1 MTRWLLTSMLPWLL
15 GGCMLETFQL
25 PEAYAPRHP
34 QATAPVADGSMFQT
48 TLDPQKGGELTL
60 RFVQTGANRYVMEQ
74 LAVMPDGKLTGMPPA
89 HAQFVPLQDG
99 HFALYS
105 QRVGDAGRG
114 YALVRLG
121 PGRLSVLT
129 AASPAAV
136 TALAQRHGIQA
147 RHSGLVGGH
156 TLDTV
161 DEARLFGFFQAL
173 LEAGGLQAQVYTAR
187 STMPTALRQDTLAQ
201 LAVHIPRLQR
211 RDLGSEAD
219 AAALAAYA
227 RTLAREGNG
236 PGLYLLAR
244 LTANGWGMAAD
255 GPQAIRLA
263 EAAVAQG
270 LPQAAHV
277 AAAVHYYGL
286 GVPADAARALPYARQ
301 AAQAGSPGALTL
313 LGVAYRDGQGVAK
326 DAAEARRWLRRAA
339 DAKSPHAHALW
350 AELVLAD
357 RTDDNDRAALAA
369 LEAGMA
375 ADDPRAHFL
384 RGLMHEH
391 GRGGPKDLAAATQ
404 RFLAAAERGDA
415 YSKYLAGHR
424 LRHGQHI
431 TQDVPRGRAL
441 LAEAAQA
448 GIEDARKALAQP
460 DPEPVKKGC
469 VEEWCRNAL
478 AFVDRHQK
486 GLEAEKARAEAE
498 VQRLKQQQAGNQ
510 AQVAGL
516 WRENRQIT
524 LEARR
529 KAAGTLD
536 MEIYELQHKQ
546 LRDTRA
552 VLARNPGTAPSD
564 ERLRSLRARMTAI
577 LDKAYKDISALEG
590 KHPSIVAP
598 RLPNGQIVVMRPDG
612 RRVALKPAFN
622 VDAVSP
628 ASLPREGD
636 QWLSPEDEAALLP
649 YEQSWSEVPDDDPR
663 TRRALDALLQLGA
676 RLDCRAGELAGRT
689 LVYRATARQPA
700 YEVDIGG
707 VLRVRERFGL
717 ADRPHESEEF
727 VPLSRV
733 AAIERQPARPGGCAH
748 IRLGC
753 AGNAPCAVQTAGDE
767 AVRVGAQATLYFN
780 DDRAAEQAAGHLRE
794 LVARHARPGA
804 R

>member
-1 MTRWLLTSMLPWLL
+1 MKRWLWMCVLPWVLA
-15 GGCMLETFQL
+15 GCVLETFEV
-25 PEAYAPRHP
+25 PAAYRPGHP
-34 QATAPVADGSMFQT
+34 GAATPVADGAMFHGP
-48 TLDPQKGGELTL
+48 LDPRQGGEITL
-60 RFVQTGANRYVMEQ
+60 RFVQSGAARYVVEQ
-74 LAVMPDGKLTGMPPA
+74 IAALPEGKAAALPPS
-89 HAQFVPLQDG
+89 HVHFVPLPGG
-99 HFALYS
+99 HFALHW
-105 QRVGDAGRG
+105 QRIGSAERG
-114 YALVRLG
+114 YALVRPDRGQLT
-121 PGRLSVLT
+121 VLKPQDP
-129 AASPAAV
+129 PAVA
-136 TALAQRHGIQA
+136 ALAQRHGFTA
-147 RHSGLVGGH
+147 KHAGLTSAH
-156 TLDTV
+156 QLETV
-161 DEARLFGFFQAL
+161 DEARLLGFFKAL
-173 LEAGGLQAQVYTAR
+173 AEAGGLQAQAYAAR
-187 STMPTALRQDTLAQ
+187 STVPTALRQETLAQ
-201 LAVHIPRLQR
+201 LAAQIPRLQR
-211 RDLGSEAD
+211 RDLGDEAD
-219 AAALAAYA
+219 AAALVAYA

-286 GVPADAARALPYARQ
+286 GVPADVARALPYARQ

-339 DAKSPHAHALW
+339 DAHSPHAHALW
-350 AELVLAD
+350 AELVLED
-357 RTDDNDRAALAA
+357 RTDDGDRAALAA

-384 RGLMHEH
+384 RGLMHEQ
-391 GRGGPKDLAAATQ
+391 GRGGAKDLAAATQ

-431 TQDVPRGRAL
+431 TQDIPRGRAL

-448 GIEDARKALAQP
+448 GIDDARKALAQP

-469 VEEWCRNAL
+469 VEDWCKNAL

-486 GLEAEKARAEAE
+486 GLEAKKASAEAE
-498 VQRLKQQQAGNQ
+498 VQRLKAQQAGNQ
-510 AQVAGL
+510 AQIATL
-516 WRENRQIT
+516 WREQRQLT
-524 LEARR
+524 VEARR

-536 MEIYELQHKQ
+536 MEIYELQQKQ
-546 LRDTRA
+546 LRNTRA
-552 VLARNPGTAPSD
+552 LLARNPETAQPD
-564 ERLRSLRARMTAI
+564 ERLRQLRARMGAI
-577 LDKAYKDISALEG
+577 LDKAHKDISALEG
-590 KHPSIVAP
+590 KHPNIVAP

-612 RRVALKPAFN
+612 RRVALRPAFN
-622 VDAVSP
+622 AGAVSP
-628 ASLPREGD
+628 AALPGEGD

-649 YEQSWSEVPDDDPR
+649 YEQSWSNVPDDDPR
-663 TRRALDALLQLGA
+663 TRRALAALLELGA
-676 RLDCRAGELAGRT
+676 RLDCRAGEMLGRP
-689 LVYRATARQPA
+689 LVYRATTQQPA

-717 ADRPHESEEF
+717 ADRPHETEKF
-727 VPLSRV
+727 FPLSRA
-733 AAIERQPARPGGCAH
+733 AAIEHQPARPGGCAH

-753 AGNAPCAVQTAGDE
+753 AGNAPCAVQTATDE
-767 AVRVGAQATLYFN
+767 SVRVGAQATLYFN

-794 LVARHARPGA
+794 LVARHASPGA

>member
-1 MTRWLLTSMLPWLL
+1 MTRWLLMSVLPWLL
-15 GGCMLETFQL
+15 AGCMLETFQL

-34 QATAPVADGSMFQT
+34 QATAPLADGSMFQT

-60 RFVQTGANRYVMEQ
+60 RFVQTGATRYVMEQ
-74 LAVMPDGKLTGMPPA
+74 LAVMPDGKVTAMPPA

-136 TALAQRHGIQA
+136 TELAQRHGIKA
-147 RHSGLVGGH
+147 KHSGLVGGH
-156 TLDTV
+156 GLDTV

-173 LEAGGLQAQVYTAR
+173 LDAGGLQAQVYAAR
-187 STMPTALRQDTLAQ
+187 STVPTALRQDTLAQ
-201 LAVHIPRLQR
+201 LATHIPRLQR

-227 RTLAREGNG
+227 RTMAREGNG

-286 GVPADAARALPYARQ
+286 GVPADPVRALPYARQ

-339 DAKSPHAHALW
+339 DAHSPHAHAQW
-350 AELVLAD
+350 AELVLDD
-357 RTDDNDRAALAA
+357 RTDEGDRAALAA

-384 RGLMHEH
+384 RGLMHEQ

-431 TQDVPRGRAL
+431 AQDIPRGRAL

-448 GIEDARKALAQP
+448 GIEDARKALTQP
-460 DPEPVKKGC
+460 DPEPAKKGC
-469 VEEWCRNAL
+469 VEDWCKRAL
-478 AFVDRHQK
+478 AVAQSHQQ
-486 GLEAEKARAEAE
+486 GLEAEKARTQAELDQLG
-498 VQRLKQQQAGNQ
+498 QRHAANQ
-510 AQVAGL
+510 ARVAQL
-516 WRENRQIT
+516 QREQRQDI
-524 LEARR
+524 LAARR
-529 KAAGTLD
+529 KIAGSLD
-536 MEIYELQHKQ
+536 MQIYDLRQSQMRDAREL
-546 LRDTRA
+546 LTRIT
-552 VLARNPGTAPSD
+552 GSD
-564 ERLRSLRARMTAI
+564 ERQRTLRSRMGAV
-577 LDKAYKDISALEG
+577 LDKAYKSISTLEG
-590 KHPSIVAP
+590 KHPDFVAP
-598 RLPNGQIVVMRPDG
+598 RLPNGQVVVMRPDG
-612 RRVALKPAFN
+612 RRVALQPAFN
-622 VDAVSP
+622 AGAVSP
-628 ASLPREGD
+628 AALLREGD
-636 QWLSPEDEAALLP
+636 QWLSPDDEAALLP
-649 YEQSWSEVPDDDPR
+649 YEQSWSNVPDDDPR
-663 TRRALDALLQLGA
+663 TRRALAALLELGA
-676 RLDCRAGELAGRT
+676 RLDCRAGEMLGRP
-689 LVYRATARQPA
+689 LVYRATTQQPA
-700 YEVDIGG
+700 YEVDVGG

-717 ADRPHESEEF
+717 ADRPHETEAS
-727 VPLSRV
+727 VPLPRV

-748 IRLGC
+748 VRLDC
-753 AGNAPCAVQTAGDE
+753 AGNTPCAVQTASDE